1 MGAQNLG
8 GRNAHAIEA
17 AGRTL
22 GATDGR
28 LASRRLSDRLHFTGR
43 ILTLNNLVHH
53 GGGRRAGT
61 GDQLGAHAVG
71 VHGCCRQGC
80 DGVLVQVAG
89 DGDLGVGVAK
99 RVEQFTHTCR
109 GGDQVAGVQ
118 AHAAKLF
125 AREFHAEADRLVHVV
140 GVDEQGGA
148 GAEGTQLRLERF
160 TFAVVQQ
167 GERVGAGADG
177 VQAVAQASL
186 QVGGAREAG
195 DNGGACGG
203 DGGAF
208 VGAARTHFEAGAIAC
223 GCAHAGGGARHGGV
237 KVQDG
242 QQVGF
247 EDARFGEGAFD
258 LHDGGVGEERFA
270 FCVAADIAA
279 EGEGFEVGE
288 GFFVDD
294 VAGGEEGEFFVVEAE
309 VSEAFEESAGACEDA
324 VAAACGQAAGEDFE
338 DALTVGCAGGECR
351 LEHGQFVV
359 VGEKGS
365 SSHVFI
371 VVGD

>member
-1 MGAQNLG
+1 M
-8 GRNAHAIEA
+8 
-17 AGRTL
+17 
-22 GATDGR
+22 
-28 LASRRLSDRLHFTGR
+28 
-43 ILTLNNLVHH
+43 
-53 GGGRRAGT
+53 
-61 GDQLGAHAVG
+61 
-71 VHGCCRQGC
+71 
-80 DGVLVQVAG
+80 
-89 DGDLGVGVAK
+89 GVAE
-99 RVEQFTHTCR
+99 RVEQFTHTSR

-118 AHAAKLF
+118 AHAAELF
-125 AREFHAEADRLVHVV
+125 TGEFHAEAHGVVHVV
-140 GVDEQGGA
+140 GVHEQGGA
-148 GAEGTQLRLERF
+148 GTEGTQLCLERF
-160 TFAVVQQ
+160 TLAIVQQ
-167 GERVGAGADG
+167 GEGVGAGADG
-177 VQAVAQASL
+177 VQAVAPTSL
-186 QVGGAREAG
+186 QVGGARKAS

-208 VGAARTHFEAGAIAC
+208 VGAARTHFEAGSVAC
-223 GCAHAGGGARHGGV
+223 GYAHAGGGARHGGV

-258 LHDGGVGEERFA
+258 LQDGGVGEERFA

-294 VAGGEEGEFFVVEAE
+294 VAGGEEGKFFVVEAE

-324 VAAACGQAAGEDFE
+324 VAAARGQAAGEDFE
-338 DALTVGCAGGECR
+338 GALTVGCAGGECR

>member
-1 MGAQNLG
+1 MPAPLRIGPLAVPTPVELAPMAGVTNASFRRLCREMAEAALPESLRPSCSGPLPTLDGGLLAPAGLYVTEMVTTRALVERNERTLAMVRTDPAERVRSIQLYGVDPATVGAAVRILVEEDLADHIDLNFGCPVPQVTRTITPRAPAEEICSQLDAHGAQD
-8 GRNAHAIEA
+8 AI
-17 AGRTL
+17 
-22 GATDGR
+22 
-28 LASRRLSDRLHFTGR
+28 
-43 ILTLNNLVHH
+43 
-53 GGGRRAGT
+53 
-61 GDQLGAHAVG
+61 
-71 VHGCCRQGC
+71 
-80 DGVLVQVAG
+80 
-89 DGDLGVGVAK
+89 
-99 RVEQFTHTCR
+99 
-109 GGDQVAGVQ
+109 
-118 AHAAKLF
+118 
-125 AREFHAEADRLVHVV
+125 AR
-140 GVDEQGGA
+140 
-148 GAEGTQLRLERF
+148 
-160 TFAVVQQ
+160 

-186 QVGGAREAG
+186 QIGGAREAG
-195 DNGGACGG
+195 DHGGACSG
-203 DGGAF
+203 DGGAC
-208 VGAARTHFEAGAIAC
+208 VGAARTHFEAGAVAC
-223 GCAHAGGGARHGGV
+223 GCAPAGGGARHGGV

-270 FCVAADIAA
+270 FCVAADVAA

-294 VAGGEEGEFFVVEAE
+294 VAGGEEREFFVGEAE
-309 VSEAFEESAGACEDA
+309 VCEAFEESAGACEDA

-338 DALTVGCAGGECR
+338 GALTVGCAGGECR